1 MENKEVKKMS
11 YQLRK
16 DIIELCY
23 RCKGGHV
30 GGSLSSID
38 ILNTLYFHQ
47 MKIDPK
53 HPNDKNRDYFI
64 LSKGHVAEALYA
76 TLSRR
81 GYFEYSE
88 LDNFSK
94 YKSEY
99 FGHPSSKVK
108 GIEINTG
115 ALGHGLSIGVGIA
128 LANKKLEKDNKCY
141 VLMGDG
147 ELAEGSVWE
156 AAMAA
161 SHYELDNL
169 CVIVDRNRL
178 QISGK
183 TEDVMRLENLKEKW
197 LAFGFNVLEING
209 HNYEE
214 LFEVFQQVKKN
225 QPMLIIANTIKG
237 KGISFMENDPSW
249 HHGVL
254 SDEQYRQCLK
264 ELEEQ
269 ANEE

>member
-30 GGSLSSID
+30 GGSLSAID

-47 MKIDPK
+47 MKINPDVPE
-53 HPNDKNRDYFI
+53 DDNRDHFI

-76 TLSRR
+76 TLARR
-81 GYFEYSE
+81 GYFEFSE
-88 LDNFSK
+88 LANYSK
-94 YKSEY
+94 YGSEY

-115 ALGHGLSIGVGIA
+115 ALGHGLSIGVGLAIA
-128 LANKKLEKDNKCY
+128 SKKLKKDNKCY

-161 SHYELDNL
+161 AHYQLDNL
-169 CVIVDRNRL
+169 CAIVDRNHL
-178 QISGK
+178 QISGN

-197 LAFGFNVLEING
+197 MAFGFNVLEIDG
-209 HNYEE
+209 HDYQQ
-214 LFEVFQQVKKN
+214 LFEVFNKAEKN
-225 QPMLIIANTIKG
+225 QPMLVIANTIKG

-254 SDEQYRQCLK
+254 SDEQYEQCLK

-269 ANEE
+269 AYE